1 MGEWLMIKSRSL
13 CREPDDTM
21 KVAGSG
27 SSLPGLDAPDHALAV
42 VWLAEPTMMHTPPDE
57 TGPLGRVLLK
67 HARDAFGDQARID
80 AGWQALRYLD
90 APDAGRACAEY
101 DAFAEAIAESGAE
114 LVYLPSDTETG
125 LDSIYVR
132 DAAVQAPDG
141 VVLCSMGKAARATEP
156 AVMGRYL
163 ASIGVPVLG
172 AIEGPA
178 RLEGGDVVW
187 LDGGTVVVGEGYR
200 TNAEGI
206 AQLTA
211 ILGGRAREVIRVPL
225 VHWSGPDDVF
235 HLMSLISPLAPDL
248 ALVYSRLLPV
258 FFRNLLR
265 DRGIALVE
273 VPDEEFDSMAG
284 NVLALAPRRCLMLD
298 GNPETRRRLE
308 AAGCEVQVYE
318 GAEISRKGCGGP
330 TCLTRPLA
338 RGPAASSGG

>member
-1 MGEWLMIKSRSL
+1 M
-13 CREPDDTM
+13 TN
-21 KVAGSG
+21 A
-27 SSLPGLDAPDHALAV
+27 
-42 VWLAEPTMMHTPPDE
+42 PDE

-67 HARDAFGDQARID
+67 HARHAFGDQARID
-80 AGWQALRYLD
+80 AGWRQLRYLD
-90 APDAGRACAEY
+90 APDAGRARAEY
-101 DAFAEAIAESGAE
+101 DAFAALLAQHAE
-114 LVYLPSDTETG
+114 LVYLPADSETG

-132 DAAVQAPDG
+132 DAAVAAGDG

-172 AIEGPA
+172 AIAAPG

-187 LDGGTVVVGEGYR
+187 LGNGAIAVGEGYR
-200 TNAEGI
+200 TNAAGI
-206 AQLTA
+206 AQLAA
-211 ILGGRAREVIRVPL
+211 ILGARAAEVIRVPL

-235 HLMSLISPLAPDL
+235 HLMSIISPIAPDL

-258 FFRNLLR
+258 FFRELLR
-265 DRGIALVE
+265 DRGVALVE
-273 VPDEEFDSMAG
+273 VPDEEFDSMGG

-308 AAGCEVQVYE
+308 AAGCEVHVYE
-318 GAEISRKGCGGP
+318 GTEISRKGCGGP

-338 RGPAASSGG
+338 RAAVGRGMLPGSARS

>member
-1 MGEWLMIKSRSL
+1 M
-13 CREPDDTM
+13 T
-21 KVAGSG
+21 
-27 SSLPGLDAPDHALAV
+27 
-42 VWLAEPTMMHTPPDE
+42 HTPPDE
-57 TGPLGRVLLK
+57 TSPLSRVLLK
-67 HARDAFGDQARID
+67 HARDAFGDQQRID
-80 AGWQALRYLD
+80 AAWRQLRYLD
-90 APDAGRACAEY
+90 APDAGRARAEY
-101 DAFAEAIAESGAE
+101 DAFAAMIARGGAE
-114 LVYLPSDTETG
+114 VVYLPPDTETSI
-125 LDSIYVR
+125 DSIYVR
-132 DAAVQAPDG
+132 DAAVLAPDG
-141 VVLCSMGKAARATEP
+141 VVLCNMGKVARATEP

-163 ASIGVPVLG
+163 ASLGVPVLG
-172 AIEGPA
+172 VIQGAG

-187 LDGGTVVVGEGYR
+187 LAGGTVVVGEGYR

-211 ILGGRAREVIRVPL
+211 LLGGRAQEVIRVPL
-225 VHWSGPDDVF
+225 VHWSGPEDVF
-235 HLMSLISPLAPDL
+235 HLMSLISPIAPDL

-265 DRGIALVE
+265 DRGMALVE

-308 AAGCEVQVYE
+308 AAGCEVWVYE

-338 RGPAASSGG
+338 RRPAAP

>member
-1 MGEWLMIKSRSL
+1 MTRI
-13 CREPDDTM
+13 
-21 KVAGSG
+21 A
-27 SSLPGLDAPDHALAV
+27 
-42 VWLAEPTMMHTPPDE
+42 PDE
-57 TGPLGRVLLK
+57 TSPLGRVLLK
-67 HARDAFGDQARID
+67 HARHAFGDQDRID
-80 AGWQALRYLD
+80 ASWRQLRYLD
-90 APDAGRACAEY
+90 APDPGRACAEY
-101 DAFAEAIAESGAE
+101 DAFAALIAQHGAE
-114 LVYLPSDTETG
+114 IVYLPPDTETG

-132 DAAVQAPDG
+132 DAAVLAGDG
-141 VVLCSMGKAARATEP
+141 VVLCNMGKAARSTEP

-172 AIEGPA
+172 EIQGPG

-187 LDGGTVVVGEGYR
+187 LDGGTVVAGEGYR

-211 ILGGRAREVIRVPL
+211 ILGARAREVIRVPL

-235 HLMSLISPLAPDL
+235 HLMSLISPIAPDL

-265 DRGIALVE
+265 DRGIGLVE
-273 VPDEEFDSMAG
+273 VPDEEFDSMGG

-308 AAGCEVQVYE
+308 AAGCEVWVYA
-318 GAEISRKGCGGP
+318 GVEISRKGCGGP
-330 TCLTRPLA
+330 TCLTRPLG
-338 RGPAASSGG
+338 RTPAG

>member
-1 MGEWLMIKSRSL
+1 MTR
-13 CREPDDTM
+13 T
-21 KVAGSG
+21 A
-27 SSLPGLDAPDHALAV
+27 
-42 VWLAEPTMMHTPPDE
+42 PDE
-57 TGPLGRVLLK
+57 TSPLGRVLLK
-67 HARDAFGDQARID
+67 HARHAFGDQGRID
-80 AGWQALRYLD
+80 ATWRQLRYLD
-90 APDAGRACAEY
+90 APDLGRACAEY
-101 DAFAEAIAESGAE
+101 DAFAASIAQHGAE

-125 LDSIYVR
+125 LDSIYAR
-132 DAAVQAPDG
+132 DAAVLAGDG
-141 VVLCSMGKAARATEP
+141 VVLCNMGKAARATEP

-172 AIEGPA
+172 AIAGTG

-187 LDGGTVVVGEGYR
+187 LDDGTLVVGEGYR

-211 ILGGRAREVIRVPL
+211 ILGARAREVIRVPL

-235 HLMSLISPLAPDL
+235 HLMSLISPIAPDL

-258 FFRNLLR
+258 FFRNWLR
-265 DRGIALVE
+265 ERGMALVE
-273 VPDEEFDSMAG
+273 VPDEEFDSMGG

-308 AAGCEVQVYE
+308 AAGCEVWVYE
-318 GAEISRKGCGGP
+318 GTEISRKGCGGP

-338 RGPAASSGG
+338 RAHAAG